1 MKTAL
6 ALGFVM
12 VATFGVACKGTLPPG
27 GDPPRP
33 SPEGSPSLH
42 TNDAPTAG
50 PLADDQ
56 LASPPDTLPGP
67 TNPAGIAEPTDKG
80 TITTTTGG
88 TSAGGTSG
96 SGNH

>member
-6 ALGFVM
+6 ALGVSI
-12 VATFGVACKGTLPPG
+12 ATLGVACRGTLPPSE
-27 GDPPRP
+27 PPR
-33 SPEGSPSLH
+33 SAPEGAPALH

-67 TNPAGIAEPTDKG
+67 TNPAGIAEPTDK
-80 TITTTTGG
+80 
-88 TSAGGTSG
+88 AGTSG
-96 SGNH
+96 GGTTGSSHH